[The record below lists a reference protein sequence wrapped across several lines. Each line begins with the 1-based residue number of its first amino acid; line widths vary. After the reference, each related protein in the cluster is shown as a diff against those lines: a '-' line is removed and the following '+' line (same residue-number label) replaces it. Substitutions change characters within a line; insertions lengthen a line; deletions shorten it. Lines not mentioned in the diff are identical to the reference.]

1 VTDTVAR
8 LVATAVVVIVTAVL
22 LGLAGRF
29 AGWWLDDAY
38 ARYHARKLTRYA
50 IFLAAIVALAVVWR
64 SLAGNVGVIL
74 GFAAAGIAFA
84 MQEVIGA
91 IAGWFNI
98 TSGHIYRVGDR
109 VEVNGVRGDVIDI
122 TLLRTKLLEI
132 GSAEDDTS
140 WVKGRQHT
148 GRIVA
153 VSNKATFT
161 DPVYNFSAIFEF
173 IWEEL
178 TMPIA
183 YRSDWHEAE
192 RIIKEEALL
201 ASASEG
207 ARAAISAMERRYPI
221 PHAEVEPRVFV
232 RATDNWMELSARF
245 IVPVREARTAKD
257 AMMRRI
263 RERLDAAGI
272 EIGTET
278 EEVTVISADGNGSTS
293 PPHSEPSH
301 SEPAHSR
308 AAPPSPAPHPRQP
321 GQDGAP

>member
-8 LVATAVVVIVTAVL
+8 LVATGIVVVVTAML

-29 AGWWLDDAY
+29 AGWWLEDPY
-38 ARYHARKLTRYA
+38 ARFHARKLTRYA
-50 IFLAAIVALAVVWR
+50 IFVAAIVAMAIVWR

-91 IAGWFNI
+91 VAGWFNI
-98 TSGHIYRVGDR
+98 TSGRIYRIGDR
-109 VEVNGVRGDVIDI
+109 IELGGVRGDVIDI
-122 TLLRTKLLEI
+122 TLLRTKMLEI
-132 GSAEDDTS
+132 GSATDDKS

-153 VSNKATFT
+153 VSNKTTFT
-161 DPVYNFSAIFEF
+161 SPVYNFSAIFEF

-178 TMPIA
+178 TLPIA
-183 YRSDWHEAE
+183 YRSDWHQAE
-192 RIIKEEALL
+192 EIIKEEALA

-207 ARAAISAMERRYPI
+207 ARAAITAMERRYPI

-245 IVPVREARTAKD
+245 VVPVRQVLTAKD
-257 AMMRRI
+257 AMIRRI

-278 EEVTVISADGNGSTS
+278 EEVTLISRDVNGDGAHDRDSVSSS
-293 PPHSEPSH
+293 P
-301 SEPAHSR
+301 R
-308 AAPPSPAPHPRQP
+308 PSPAPDAER
-321 GQDGAP
+321 

>member
-1 VTDTVAR
+1 VSDTVAR
-8 LVATAVVVIVTAVL
+8 LVATGIVVAATAIL

-29 AGWWLDDAY
+29 AGWWLEDPY
-38 ARYHARKLTRYA
+38 ARFHARKLTRYA
-50 IFLAAIVALAVVWR
+50 IFVAAIVAMAIVWR

-91 IAGWFNI
+91 VAGWFNI
-98 TSGHIYRVGDR
+98 TSGRIYRIGDR
-109 VEVNGVRGDVIDI
+109 IELGGVRGDVIDI
-122 TLLRTKLLEI
+122 TLLRTKMLEI
-132 GSAEDDTS
+132 GSATDDKS

-153 VSNKATFT
+153 VSNKTTFT
-161 DPVYNFSAIFEF
+161 SPVYNFSAIFEF

-178 TMPIA
+178 TLPIA
-183 YRSDWHEAE
+183 YRSDWHQAE
-192 RIIKEEALL
+192 EIIKEEALA

-207 ARAAISAMERRYPI
+207 DRAAITAMERRYPI

-245 IVPVREARTAKD
+245 VVPVRQARTAKD
-257 AMMRRI
+257 AMIRRI

-272 EIGTET
+272 ELGTET
-278 EEVTVISADGNGSTS
+278 SEVTLISRDVNGDCAHDRDSVSSS
-293 PPHSEPSH
+293 P
-301 SEPAHSR
+301 R
-308 AAPPSPAPHPRQP
+308 PSPAPDAER
-321 GQDGAP
+321 

>member
-1 VTDTVAR
+1 
-8 LVATAVVVIVTAVL
+8 VVVAATAVL

-29 AGWWLDDAY
+29 AGWWLEDPY
-38 ARYHARKLTRYA
+38 ARFHARKLTRYA
-50 IFLAAIVALAVVWR
+50 ISVAAIVALAVVWR

-91 IAGWFNI
+91 VAGWFNV
-98 TSGHIYRVGDR
+98 TSGRIYRIGDR
-109 VEVNGVRGDVIDI
+109 IELGGVRGDVIDI
-122 TLLRTKLLEI
+122 TLLRTKMLEI
-132 GSAEDDTS
+132 GSATDDKS

-153 VSNKATFT
+153 VSNKSTFT
-161 DPVYNFSAIFEF
+161 SPVYNFSAIFEF

-178 TMPIA
+178 TVPIA

-192 RIIKEEALL
+192 RIIQEEALR

-207 ARAAISAMERRYPI
+207 ARAAITAMERRYPI

-245 IVPVREARTAKD
+245 VVPVREARTAKD
-257 AMMRRI
+257 EITRRI
-263 RERLDAAGI
+263 RERLDEAGV
-272 EIGTET
+272 EIGSET
-278 EEVTVISADGNGSTS
+278 EDVTITYRDGNGHGSGPGSASSS
-293 PPHSEPSH
+293 P
-301 SEPAHSR
+301 R
-308 AAPPSPAPHPRQP
+308 PSPAPDAER
-321 GQDGAP
+321 

>member
-1 VTDTVAR
+1 VSDTVAR
-8 LVATAVVVIVTAVL
+8 LVATGVVAAATAVL

-29 AGWWLDDAY
+29 AGWWLEDPY
-38 ARYHARKLTRYA
+38 ARFHARKLTRYA
-50 IFLAAIVALAVVWR
+50 ISVAAIVALAVVWR

-91 IAGWFNI
+91 VAGWFNV
-98 TSGHIYRVGDR
+98 TSGRIYRIGDR
-109 VEVNGVRGDVIDI
+109 IELGGVRGDVIDI
-122 TLLRTKLLEI
+122 TLLRTKMLEI
-132 GSAEDDTS
+132 GSATDDKS

-153 VSNKATFT
+153 VSNKSTFT
-161 DPVYNFSAIFEF
+161 SPVYNFSAIFEF

-178 TMPIA
+178 TVPIA

-192 RIIKEEALL
+192 RIIQEEALR

-207 ARAAISAMERRYPI
+207 ARAAITAMERRYPI

-245 IVPVREARTAKD
+245 VVPVREARTAKD
-257 AMMRRI
+257 EITRRI
-263 RERLDAAGI
+263 RERLDEAGV
-272 EIGTET
+272 EIGSET
-278 EEVTVISADGNGSTS
+278 EDVTITYRDGNGHGSGPGSASSS
-293 PPHSEPSH
+293 P
-301 SEPAHSR
+301 R
-308 AAPPSPAPHPRQP
+308 PSPAPDAER
-321 GQDGAP
+321 

>member
-1 VTDTVAR
+1 VSDTVAR
-8 LVATAVVVIVTAVL
+8 LVATGIVVAATAIL

-29 AGWWLDDAY
+29 AGWWLDDQY
-38 ARYHARKLTRYA
+38 ARYHARKLTRYT
-50 IFLAAIVALAVVWR
+50 IFLAAIAALAIVWR

-109 VEVNGVRGDVIDI
+109 VEVDKVRGDVIDI
-122 TLLRTKLLEI
+122 TLLRTKMLEI
-132 GSAEDDTS
+132 GSAEDENS

-161 DPVYNFSAIFEF
+161 GPVYNFSAIFDF

-178 TMPIA
+178 TLPIA

-192 RIIKEEALL
+192 EIIKEEAQR
-201 ASASEG
+201 ASASLG
-207 ARAAISAMERRYPI
+207 AKGAISAMERRYPI

-245 IVPVREARTAKD
+245 VVPVREARTAKD

-263 RERLDAAGI
+263 RERLDDAGI

-278 EEVTVISADGNGSTS
+278 SEVTVLSGGNGSTS
-293 PPHSEPSH
+293 SPDQ
-301 SEPAHSR
+301 A
-308 AAPPSPAPHPRQP
+308 AAPSPSPRSHQP
-321 GQDGAP
+321 EQDGAP

>member
-1 VTDTVAR
+1 
-8 LVATAVVVIVTAVL
+8 VVVAAAVL

-29 AGWWLDDAY
+29 AGWWLEDPY
-38 ARYHARKLTRYA
+38 ARFHARKLTRYA
-50 IFLAAIVALAVVWR
+50 ISLAAVVALAVVWR

-91 IAGWFNI
+91 IAGWFNV
-98 TSGHIYRVGDR
+98 TSGRIYRIGDR
-109 VEVNGVRGDVIDI
+109 VELGGVRGDVIDI
-122 TLLRTKLLEI
+122 TLLRTKMLEI
-132 GSAEDDTS
+132 GSAEDDKT

-153 VSNKATFT
+153 ISNKATFT
-161 DPVYNFSAIFEF
+161 SPVYNFSAIFEF

-178 TMPIA
+178 TVPIA

-192 RIIKEEALL
+192 TIIQEEAVR

-207 ARAAISAMERRYPI
+207 ARSAISAMERRYPI

-245 IVPVREARTAKD
+245 VVPVREARTAKD
-257 AMMRRI
+257 AITRRI
-263 RERLDAAGI
+263 RDRLDEARI
-272 EIGTET
+272 EIASET
-278 EEVTVISADGNGSTS
+278 EDVTVSYRAGDGNGHGSAS
-293 PPHSEPSH
+293 PSS
-301 SEPAHSR
+301 
-308 AAPPSPAPHPRQP
+308 
-321 GQDGAP
+321 

>member
-1 VTDTVAR
+1 M
-8 LVATAVVVIVTAVL
+8 

-29 AGWWLDDAY
+29 AGWWLDDPY
-38 ARYHARKLTRYA
+38 ARFHARKLTRYA
-50 IFLAAIVALAVVWR
+50 ISLAAIIALAIVWR

-98 TSGHIYRVGDR
+98 TSGHIYRIGDR
-109 VEVNGVRGDVIDI
+109 IELDDVRGDVIDI
-122 TLLRTKLLEI
+122 TLLRTKMLEI
-132 GSAEDDTS
+132 GSAEDDKS

-161 DPVYNFSAIFEF
+161 NPVYNFSAIFEF

-178 TMPIA
+178 TVPIA
-183 YRSDWHEAE
+183 YRSDWHAAE
-192 RIIKEEALL
+192 EIIKDEAQR

-207 ARAAISAMERRYPI
+207 ARAAVSAMERRYPI

-245 IVPVREARTAKD
+245 VVPVRKARTAKD
-257 AMMRRI
+257 EITRRI
-263 RERLDAAGI
+263 RERLDEAGI
-272 EIGTET
+272 EIASET
-278 EEVTVISADGNGSTS
+278 EDVTVRYGDGNGAAQTG
-293 PPHSEPSH
+293 PSQ
-301 SEPAHSR
+301 
-308 AAPPSPAPHPRQP
+308 AAPLSPSPRPPQP
-321 GQDGAP
+321 E

>member
-8 LVATAVVVIVTAVL
+8 LVATGIVVVVTAML

-29 AGWWLDDAY
+29 AGWWLEDPY
-38 ARYHARKLTRYA
+38 ARFHARKLTRYA
-50 IFLAAIVALAVVWR
+50 IFVAAIVAMAIVWR

-91 IAGWFNI
+91 VAGWFNI
-98 TSGHIYRVGDR
+98 TSGRIYRIGDR
-109 VEVNGVRGDVIDI
+109 IELGGVRGDVIDI
-122 TLLRTKLLEI
+122 TLLRTKMLEI
-132 GSAEDDTS
+132 GSATDDKS

-153 VSNKATFT
+153 VSNKTTFT
-161 DPVYNFSAIFEF
+161 SPVYNFSAIFEF

-178 TMPIA
+178 TLPIA
-183 YRSDWHEAE
+183 YRSDWHQAE
-192 RIIKEEALL
+192 EIIKEEALA

-207 ARAAISAMERRYPI
+207 ARAAITAMERRYPI

-245 IVPVREARTAKD
+245 VVPVRQARTAKD
-257 AMMRRI
+257 AMIRRI

-278 EEVTVISADGNGSTS
+278 AEVTLISRDVNGDGHDRDSVSSS
-293 PPHSEPSH
+293 P
-301 SEPAHSR
+301 R
-308 AAPPSPAPHPRQP
+308 PSPAPDAER
-321 GQDGAP
+321 

>member
-1 VTDTVAR
+1 SGNDWGVGDTAR
-8 LVATAVVVIVTAVL
+8 LVATAVVVVATAVL

-29 AGWWLDDAY
+29 AGWRMEDPY

-50 IFLAAIVALAVVWR
+50 IVLAAVIALAVVWR

-98 TSGHIYRVGDR
+98 TSGRIYRIGDR
-109 VEVNGVRGDVIDI
+109 IELGGVRGDVIDI
-122 TLLRTKLLEI
+122 TLLRTKMLEI
-132 GSAEDDTS
+132 GSAEDDKS

-161 DPVYNFSAIFEF
+161 NPVYNFSAVFEF

-178 TMPIA
+178 TVPIA
-183 YRSDWHEAE
+183 YRSDWHGAE
-192 RIIKEEALL
+192 QIIQEEALR

-207 ARAAISAMERRYPI
+207 ARGAISAMERRYPI
-221 PHAEVEPRVFV
+221 PRAEVEPRVFV

-245 IVPVREARTAKD
+245 VVPVREARTAKD
-257 AMMRRI
+257 EITRRI
-263 RERLDAAGI
+263 RERFDDAGI
-272 EIGTET
+272 EIASET
-278 EEVTVISADGNGSTS
+278 QEVTVSHLGGNGDG
-293 PPHSEPSH
+293 
-301 SEPAHSR
+301 
-308 AAPPSPAPHPRQP
+308 PRP
-321 GQDGAP
+321 DSVR

>member
-1 VTDTVAR
+1 VSDTVAR
-8 LVATAVVVIVTAVL
+8 LVATAVVVAATAVL

-29 AGWWLDDAY
+29 AGWWLEDPY
-38 ARYHARKLTRYA
+38 ARFHARKLTRYA
-50 IFLAAIVALAVVWR
+50 IALAAVIALAVVWR

-91 IAGWFNI
+91 VAGWFNI
-98 TSGHIYRVGDR
+98 TSGRIYRIGDR
-109 VEVNGVRGDVIDI
+109 IELGGVRGDVIDI
-122 TLLRTKLLEI
+122 TLLRTKMLEI
-132 GSAEDDTS
+132 GSAEDDKS

-153 VSNKATFT
+153 VSNKSTFT
-161 DPVYNFSAIFEF
+161 SPVYNFSAIFEF

-178 TMPIA
+178 TVPIS

-192 RIIKEEALL
+192 TIITEEAVG

-207 ARAAISAMERRYPI
+207 AKAAISAMERRYPI

-245 IVPVREARTAKD
+245 VVPVRQARTAKD
-257 AMMRRI
+257 AMIRRI

-272 EIGTET
+272 EIASTS
-278 EEVTVISADGNGSTS
+278 EEVTIFHRDENGNGDGHHGDSVSSS
-293 PPHSEPSH
+293 PH
-301 SEPAHSR
+301 
-308 AAPPSPAPHPRQP
+308 PSPAP
-321 GQDGAP
+321 DEEW

>member
-1 VTDTVAR
+1 VSDTVAR
-8 LVATAVVVIVTAVL
+8 LVATGVVIAATAVL

-29 AGWWLDDAY
+29 AGWWLEDPY
-38 ARYHARKLTRYA
+38 ARFHARKLTRYA
-50 IFLAAIVALAVVWR
+50 ISVAAIVALAVVWR

-91 IAGWFNI
+91 VAGWFNV
-98 TSGHIYRVGDR
+98 TSGRIYRIGDR
-109 VEVNGVRGDVIDI
+109 IELGGVRGDVIDI
-122 TLLRTKLLEI
+122 TLLRTKMLEI
-132 GSAEDDTS
+132 GSATDDKS

-153 VSNKATFT
+153 VSNKSTFT
-161 DPVYNFSAIFEF
+161 SPVYNFSAIFEF

-178 TMPIA
+178 TVPIA

-192 RIIKEEALL
+192 RIIQEEALR

-207 ARAAISAMERRYPI
+207 ARAAITAMERRYPI

-245 IVPVREARTAKD
+245 VVPVREARTAKD
-257 AMMRRI
+257 EITRRI
-263 RERLDAAGI
+263 RERLDEAGV
-272 EIGTET
+272 EIGSET
-278 EEVTVISADGNGSTS
+278 EDVTITYRDGNGHGSGPGSASSS
-293 PPHSEPSH
+293 P
-301 SEPAHSR
+301 R
-308 AAPPSPAPHPRQP
+308 PSPAPDAER
-321 GQDGAP
+321 

>member
-1 VTDTVAR
+1 
-8 LVATAVVVIVTAVL
+8 VL
-22 LGLAGRF
+22 LGLVGRF
-29 AGWWLDDAY
+29 AGWWLDDPY

-50 IFLAAIVALAVVWR
+50 IFLAAIIALAVVWR
-64 SLAGNVGVIL
+64 SLAGSVGVIL

-98 TSGHIYRVGDR
+98 TSGRIYRVGDR
-109 VEVNGVRGDVIDI
+109 VELGGVRGDVIDV
-122 TLLRTKLLEI
+122 TLLRTKMLEI
-132 GSAEDDTS
+132 GSAEDDKS

-161 DPVYNFSAIFEF
+161 TPVYNFSAIFEF

-178 TMPIA
+178 TVPIA

-192 RIIKEEALL
+192 NIIKEEAVQ

-245 IVPVREARTAKD
+245 VVPVREARTAKD

-263 RERLDAAGI
+263 RERLDSAGV
-272 EIGTET
+272 EIASET
-278 EEVTVISADGNGSTS
+278 EEVSVTYRDGNGSAAT
-293 PPHSEPSH
+293 PSQ
-301 SEPAHSR
+301 
-308 AAPPSPAPHPRQP
+308 AAPPSPSPRP
-321 GQDGAP
+321 RLPEQDGAP

>member
-1 VTDTVAR
+1 VVA
-8 LVATAVVVIVTAVL
+8 TAVL

-29 AGWWLDDAY
+29 AGWWLDDPY

-50 IFLAAIVALAVVWR
+50 IFLAAIIALAVVWR
-64 SLAGNVGVIL
+64 SLAGNVGVIF

-91 IAGWFNI
+91 VAGWFNI
-98 TSGHIYRVGDR
+98 TSGRIYRVGDR
-109 VEVNGVRGDVIDI
+109 VELGGVRGDVIDI
-122 TLLRTKLLEI
+122 TLLRTKMLEI
-132 GSAEDDTS
+132 GSAEDEKS

-161 DPVYNFSAIFEF
+161 TPVYNFSAIFEF

-178 TMPIA
+178 TVPIA

-192 RIIKEEALL
+192 NIIKEEAVQ

-207 ARAAISAMERRYPI
+207 GRAAISAMERRYPI

-245 IVPVREARTAKD
+245 VVPVREARTAKD

-263 RERLDAAGI
+263 RERLDDAGV
-272 EIGTET
+272 EIASET
-278 EEVTVISADGNGSTS
+278 EEVSVSYRDGNGSAGTS
-293 PPHSEPSH
+293 SQ
-301 SEPAHSR
+301 
-308 AAPPSPAPHPRQP
+308 AASPSPSRHPRLP

>member
-1 VTDTVAR
+1 
-8 LVATAVVVIVTAVL
+8 LVATAIVIVATAVL

-29 AGWWLDDAY
+29 AGWWLEDPY
-38 ARYHARKLTRYA
+38 ARFHARKLTRYA
-50 IFLAAIVALAVVWR
+50 IFVIAIVALAVVWR

-91 IAGWFNI
+91 VAGWFNI
-98 TSGHIYRVGDR
+98 TSGRIFRIGDR
-109 VEVNGVRGDVIDI
+109 IELAGVRGDVIDI
-122 TLLRTKLLEI
+122 TLLRTKMLEI
-132 GSAEDDTS
+132 GAAEDDRS

-153 VSNKATFT
+153 VSNKSTFT
-161 DPVYNFSAIFEF
+161 SPVYNFSAIFEF

-178 TMPIA
+178 TIPIH
-183 YRSDWHEAE
+183 YRSDWHAAE
-192 RIIKEEALL
+192 EIIKEEAER

-207 ARAAISAMERRYPI
+207 ARAAITAMERRYPI
-221 PHAEVEPRVFV
+221 PHAEVVPRVFV

-245 IVPVREARTAKD
+245 VVPVREARTAKD

-263 RERLDAAGI
+263 RERLDSAGI

-278 EEVTVISADGNGSTS
+278 EEVTINYRDGNGNGDGDRRDSVSSS
-293 PPHSEPSH
+293 PRPI
-301 SEPAHSR
+301 PA
-308 AAPPSPAPHPRQP
+308 
-321 GQDGAP
+321 QDEEW

>member
-1 VTDTVAR
+1 VSDTVAR
-8 LVATAVVVIVTAVL
+8 LVATAIVIVATAVL
-22 LGLAGRF
+22 LGLAGKF
-29 AGWWLDDAY
+29 AGWWLEDPY
-38 ARYHARKLTRYA
+38 ARFHARKLTRYA
-50 IFLAAIVALAVVWR
+50 ISVAAVVALAVVWR

-91 IAGWFNI
+91 VAGWFNV
-98 TSGHIYRVGDR
+98 TSGRIYRIGDR
-109 VEVNGVRGDVIDI
+109 IELGGVRGDVIDI
-122 TLLRTKLLEI
+122 TLLRTKMLEI
-132 GSAEDDTS
+132 GSATDDKS

-153 VSNKATFT
+153 VSNKSTFT
-161 DPVYNFSAIFEF
+161 SPVYNFSAIFEF

-178 TMPIA
+178 TLPIA

-192 RIIKEEALL
+192 TIIKEEALA

-207 ARAAISAMERRYPI
+207 AKAAITAMERRYPI

-245 IVPVREARTAKD
+245 VVPVRQARTAKD
-257 AMMRRI
+257 AMIRRI

-278 EEVTVISADGNGSTS
+278 EEVTVSYRDGNGDGGFDRDSVS
-293 PPHSEPSH
+293 SSL
-301 SEPAHSR
+301 R
-308 AAPPSPAPHPRQP
+308 PSPGP
-321 GQDGAP
+321 DGER

>member
-1 VTDTVAR
+1 VSDTVAR
-8 LVATAVVVIVTAVL
+8 LVATGVVIAATAVL

-29 AGWWLDDAY
+29 AGWWLEDPY
-38 ARYHARKLTRYA
+38 ARFHARKLTRYA
-50 IFLAAIVALAVVWR
+50 ISVAAIVALAVVWR

-91 IAGWFNI
+91 VAGWFNV
-98 TSGHIYRVGDR
+98 TSGRIYRIGDR
-109 VEVNGVRGDVIDI
+109 IELGGVRGDVIDI
-122 TLLRTKLLEI
+122 TLLRTKMLEI
-132 GSAEDDTS
+132 GSATDDKS

-153 VSNKATFT
+153 VSNKSTFT
-161 DPVYNFSAIFEF
+161 SPVYNFSAIFEF

-178 TMPIA
+178 TVPIA

-192 RIIKEEALL
+192 RIIQEEALR

-207 ARAAISAMERRYPI
+207 ARAAITAMERRYPI

-245 IVPVREARTAKD
+245 VVPVREARTAKD
-257 AMMRRI
+257 EITRRI
-263 RERLDAAGI
+263 RERLDEAGV
-272 EIGTET
+272 EIGSET
-278 EEVTVISADGNGSTS
+278 EDVTITYRDGNGHGSGPGSASSS
-293 PPHSEPSH
+293 P
-301 SEPAHSR
+301 R
-308 AAPPSPAPHPRQP
+308 PSPAPDAEQ
-321 GQDGAP
+321 

>member
-1 VTDTVAR
+1 VVA
-8 LVATAVVVIVTAVL
+8 TAVL
-22 LGLAGRF
+22 LGLARRF
-29 AGWWLDDAY
+29 AGWWLEDPY
-38 ARYHARKLTRYA
+38 ARFHARKLARYGIFVAALVAVA
-50 IFLAAIVALAVVWR
+50 IVWR

-98 TSGHIYRVGDR
+98 TSGRIYRIGDR
-109 VEVNGVRGDVIDI
+109 IELGGVRGDVIDI

-132 GSAEDDTS
+132 GSAEDDKA

-161 DPVYNFSAIFEF
+161 DPVYNYSAVFDF
-173 IWEEL
+173 VWEEL
-178 TMPIA
+178 AVPIS
-183 YRSDWHEAE
+183 YRSDWQEAE
-192 RIIKEEALL
+192 RIIQEEAVR

-232 RATDNWMELSARF
+232 RATDNWMELAARF
-245 IVPVREARTAKD
+245 VVPVRQARTAKD
-257 AMMRRI
+257 AITRRI
-263 RERLDAAGI
+263 RERLDDAGI
-272 EIGTET
+272 EIASENQ
-278 EEVTVISADGNGSTS
+278 EVTVRHLGGNGDGPRPDSVRLS
-293 PPHSEPSH
+293 P
-301 SEPAHSR
+301 
-308 AAPPSPAPHPRQP
+308 
-321 GQDGAP
+321 

>member
-1 VTDTVAR
+1 MTDTVAR
-8 LVATAVVVIVTAVL
+8 LVATAIVVVATAIL

-29 AGWWLDDAY
+29 AGWWLDDPY

-50 IFLAAIVALAVVWR
+50 IFLTAIVALAVVWR

-109 VEVNGVRGDVIDI
+109 IELDEVRGDVIDI
-122 TLLRTKLLEI
+122 TLLRTKMLEI
-132 GSAEDDTS
+132 GSAEDDGS

-161 DPVYNFSAIFEF
+161 SPVYNFSAIFDF

-192 RIIKEEALL
+192 RIIKEEAER
-201 ASASEG
+201 ASASLG
-207 ARAAISAMERRYPI
+207 ARGAISAMERRYPI

-245 IVPVREARTAKD
+245 VVPVREARTAKD

-263 RERLDAAGI
+263 RERLDDAGI

-278 EEVTVISADGNGSTS
+278 QEVTVISADGNGAAASA
-293 PPHSEPSH
+293 PSE
-301 SEPAHSR
+301 
-308 AAPPSPAPHPRQP
+308 APHLSPTPRPHQP
-321 GQDGAP
+321 EQGGAP

>member
-1 VTDTVAR
+1 VSDTVAR
-8 LVATAVVVIVTAVL
+8 LVATGVVVVATAIL

-29 AGWWLDDAY
+29 AGWWLEDPY
-38 ARYHARKLTRYA
+38 ARFHARKLTRYA
-50 IFLAAIVALAVVWR
+50 IFVVAIVAMAIVWR

-91 IAGWFNI
+91 VAGWFNV
-98 TSGHIYRVGDR
+98 TSGRIYRIGDR
-109 VEVNGVRGDVIDI
+109 IELGGVRGDVIDI
-122 TLLRTKLLEI
+122 TLLRTKMLEI
-132 GSAEDDTS
+132 GSATDDKT

-153 VSNKATFT
+153 VSNKSTFT
-161 DPVYNFSAIFEF
+161 SPVYNFSAIFEF

-178 TMPIA
+178 TVPIA

-192 RIIKEEALL
+192 TIIKEEAVA

-207 ARAAISAMERRYPI
+207 AKAAISAMERRYPI

-245 IVPVREARTAKD
+245 VVPVRGARTAKD
-257 AMMRRI
+257 EITRRI
-263 RERLDAAGI
+263 RDRLDEAGI
-272 EIGTET
+272 EIASET
-278 EEVTVISADGNGSTS
+278 EEVTVSYFDGNGAGDHDRDSVSSS
-293 PPHSEPSH
+293 PRPL
-301 SEPAHSR
+301 
-308 AAPPSPAPHPRQP
+308 PAP
-321 GQDGAP
+321 DGEQ

>member
-1 VTDTVAR
+1 VSDTVAR
-8 LVATAVVVIVTAVL
+8 LIATAIVVVAAAIL

-29 AGWWLDDAY
+29 AGWWLEDPY
-38 ARYHARKLTRYA
+38 ARFHARKLTRYA
-50 IFLAAIVALAVVWR
+50 IFVTAIVALAVVWR

-91 IAGWFNI
+91 VAGWFNI
-98 TSGHIYRVGDR
+98 TSGRIYRIGDR
-109 VEVNGVRGDVIDI
+109 IELGGVRGDVIDI
-122 TLLRTKLLEI
+122 TLLRTKMLEI
-132 GSAEDDTS
+132 GSATDDKS

-153 VSNKATFT
+153 VSNKSTFT
-161 DPVYNFSAIFEF
+161 SPVYNFSAIFEF

-178 TMPIA
+178 TLPIA

-192 RIIKEEALL
+192 EIIKQEALA

-207 ARAAISAMERRYPI
+207 AKAAITAMERRYPI

-245 IVPVREARTAKD
+245 VVPVRQARTAKD
-257 AMMRRI
+257 AMIRRI

-278 EEVTVISADGNGSTS
+278 EEVTLTYRDGNGHGSGPDSVSSS
-293 PPHSEPSH
+293 PL
-301 SEPAHSR
+301 
-308 AAPPSPAPHPRQP
+308 PPP
-321 GQDGAP
+321 GQDAER

>member
-1 VTDTVAR
+1 
-8 LVATAVVVIVTAVL
+8 VVIAATAVL

-29 AGWWLDDAY
+29 AGWWLEDPY
-38 ARYHARKLTRYA
+38 ARFHARKLTRYA
-50 IFLAAIVALAVVWR
+50 ISVAAIVALAVVWR

-91 IAGWFNI
+91 VAGWFNV
-98 TSGHIYRVGDR
+98 TSGRIYRIGDR
-109 VEVNGVRGDVIDI
+109 IELGGVRGDVIDI
-122 TLLRTKLLEI
+122 TLLRTKMLEI
-132 GSAEDDTS
+132 GSATDDKS

-153 VSNKATFT
+153 VSNKSTFT
-161 DPVYNFSAIFEF
+161 SPVYNFSAIFEF

-178 TMPIA
+178 TVPIA

-192 RIIKEEALL
+192 RIIQEEALR

-207 ARAAISAMERRYPI
+207 ARAAITAMERRYPI

-245 IVPVREARTAKD
+245 VVPVREARTAKD
-257 AMMRRI
+257 EITRRI
-263 RERLDAAGI
+263 RERLDEAGV
-272 EIGTET
+272 EIGSET
-278 EEVTVISADGNGSTS
+278 EDVTITYRDGNGHGSGPGSASSS
-293 PPHSEPSH
+293 P
-301 SEPAHSR
+301 R
-308 AAPPSPAPHPRQP
+308 PSPAPDAER
-321 GQDGAP
+321 